1 MDYLITRDDGSQ
13 AIAHFGIKGQKHG
26 IRRYQNEDG
35 SLTEEGKER
44 YGAQVGWE
52 ARQMYKRGTIT
63 KQEYKER
70 KKTNLGKADL
80 LLGTG
85 NGRRSREFQRRHEKG
100 FKAASTALG
109 AIAGASWGA
118 LAGAATGKKGA
129 AVVSGLLGGAAGAGL
144 GYGTQALSNH
154 INRHVLDAYNS
165 NNKFNK
171 GTARG

>member
-13 AIAHFGIKGQKHG
+13 AIVHFGIKGQKHG

-63 KQEYKER
+63 KQEYKDR
-70 KKTNLGKADL
+70 KRTTVGKADL
-80 LLGTG
+80 LVGTG

-100 FKAASTALG
+100 LKAASTALG

-118 LAGAATGKKGA
+118 LAGMSTGKKGA
-129 AVVSGLLGGAAGAGL
+129 AVVSGILGGAAGAGL
-144 GYGTQALSNH
+144 GYGSQALDNR
-154 INRHVLDAYNS
+154 INRRWLEAYN
-165 NNKFNK
+165 NNRP
-171 GTARG
+171 RG

>member
-44 YGAQVGWE
+44 YGEQRGWE

-63 KQEYKER
+63 KQEYKDR
-70 KKTNLGKADL
+70 KRTTAGKIDL
-80 LLGTG
+80 LFGTG

-100 FKAASTALG
+100 FKAISTAMG
-109 AIAGASWGA
+109 AVSGATMGA
-118 LAGAATGKKGA
+118 LAGMSSGKKGA
-129 AVVSGLLGGAAGAGL
+129 AVVSGILGGAAGAGL
-144 GYGTQALSNH
+144 GYGSQALSNH
-154 INRHVLDAYNS
+154 INRRVLDIYNS
-165 NNKFNK
+165 KK
-171 GTARG
+171 SRG